1 MRASCGSPMGLA
13 PGGRMKQ
20 EIYTDLFGLAEWD
33 LRQSSRCF
41 IHIANSLTWHAL
53 TGEAPPTKPPT
64 ARDYT
69 QAGLPWFD
77 YYAADQKALAGATA
91 FQGLK
96 SVQEKGAQKG
106 QTPLPENTPVHPEKV
121 IVIQGKSNGVVREG
135 RF

>member
-1 MRASCGSPMGLA
+1 MARQAAPSMGLA
-13 PGGRMKQ
+13 PGRGMKQ
-20 EIYTDLFGLAEWD
+20 EIYTDAYGLADWD
-33 LRQSSRCF
+33 LRSSRCF
-41 IHIANSLTWHAL
+41 VHIANSLTWHAI
-53 TGEAPPTKPPT
+53 TGEVPPTQPPT

-91 FQGLK
+91 LQGLK

-121 IVIQGKSNGVVREG
+121 IILQGKPKGLVREG
-135 RF
+135 SF